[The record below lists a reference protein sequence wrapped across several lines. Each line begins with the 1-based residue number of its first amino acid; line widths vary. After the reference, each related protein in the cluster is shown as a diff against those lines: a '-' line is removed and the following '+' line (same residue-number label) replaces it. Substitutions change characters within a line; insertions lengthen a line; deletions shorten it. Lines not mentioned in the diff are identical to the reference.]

1 MQGPSSNPGI
11 NQRALKLLFE
21 ETRDRGVDWSFSIN
35 VSVIEIYNEMIR
47 DLLGHDPS
55 IKLEVKQGRDGLFV
69 PGLTEIQVG
78 DVDELNEVRKRILL
92 SLKVLS
98 VLLALTEKDQFFR
111 IFELEEI
118 VFIPP
123 GVPSF

>member
-1 MQGPSSNPGI
+1 
-11 NQRALKLLFE
+11 
-21 ETRDRGVDWSFSIN
+21 
-35 VSVIEIYNEMIR
+35 MIR

-78 DVDELNEVRKRILL
+78 DVDELNEVRKKNFIMF
-92 SLKVLS
+92 KS
-98 VLLALTEKDQFFR
+98 VKSTLGGYWKDQFFR

-118 VFIPP
+118 VLIPP
-123 GVPSF
+123 AVPSF

>member
-1 MQGPSSNPGI
+1 
-11 NQRALKLLFE
+11 
-21 ETRDRGVDWSFSIN
+21 
-35 VSVIEIYNEMIR
+35 MIR

-78 DVDELNEVRKRILL
+78 DVDELNEVRK

-98 VLLALTEKDQFFR
+98 VLFAVTEKR
-111 IFELEEI
+111 PIFPN
-118 VFIPP
+118 FPA
-123 GVPSF
+123 

>member
-1 MQGPSSNPGI
+1 
-11 NQRALKLLFE
+11 
-21 ETRDRGVDWSFSIN
+21 
-35 VSVIEIYNEMIR
+35 MIR

>member
-78 DVDELNEVRKRILL
+78 DVDELNEVRKKNFIMFKSVKCTLCRYRKKTNFSEFS
-92 SLKVLS
+92 SLK
-98 VLLALTEKDQFFR
+98 K
-111 IFELEEI
+111 
-118 VFIPP
+118 
-123 GVPSF
+123 

>member
-78 DVDELNEVRKRILL
+78 DVDELNEVRKKNFI
-92 SLKVLS
+92 KFKS
-98 VLLALTEKDQFFR
+98 VKCTPCR
-111 IFELEEI
+111 Y
-118 VFIPP
+118 
-123 GVPSF
+123 

>member
-78 DVDELNEVRKRILL
+78 DVDELNEARKRILL

>member
-1 MQGPSSNPGI
+1 
-11 NQRALKLLFE
+11 
-21 ETRDRGVDWSFSIN
+21 
-35 VSVIEIYNEMIR
+35 MIR

-78 DVDELNEVRKRILL
+78 DVDELNEVRKKNFIVFN
-92 SLKVLS
+92 SQLS
-98 VLLALTEKDQFFR
+98 VPFAVTEKDQFFR

-123 GVPSF
+123 GVPLF

>member
-1 MQGPSSNPGI
+1 
-11 NQRALKLLFE
+11 
-21 ETRDRGVDWSFSIN
+21 
-35 VSVIEIYNEMIR
+35 MIR

-78 DVDELNEVRKRILL
+78 DVDELNEVRKKNFIMF
-92 SLKVLS
+92 KS
-98 VLLALTEKDQFFR
+98 VKCTLCVTEKDQFFR
-111 IFELEEI
+111 IFVLEEI
-118 VFIPP
+118 VLFIPP

>member
-47 DLLGHDPS
+47 DLLDHDPS